1 MLMDLTLID
10 PSELAL
16 ITACLLF
23 LTALLTGVWK
33 YADMIKSPDKK
44 AHRYIDTAHY
54 ASFFYTFACLFLAE
68 LAELSALSV
77 QWNYLAIGTLCTFF
91 VGTIIQYAWLGY
103 TQKTT
108 NQFDT
113 KSKTIHILMY
123 LLIVGEIGSFMILFF
138 GFMKG
143 VFLL

>member
-1 MLMDLTLID
+1 MDLTLID

-33 YADMIKSPDKK
+33 YADMMKSPDRK
-44 AHRYIDTAHY
+44 AHRYIDTTHY
-54 ASFFYTFACLFLAE
+54 ASFFYTFACLFLAK
-68 LAELSALSV
+68 LAELSALSA
-77 QWNYLAIGTLCTFF
+77 QWNYIAIGTLCTFF
-91 VGTIIQYAWLGY
+91 VGTIIKYAWLGY
-103 TQKTT
+103 RKETN

-113 KSKTIHILMY
+113 KNKTVHILMY
-123 LLIVGEIGSFMILFF
+123 LLIVAEIGGFMILFW

-143 VFLL
+143 VFLS